1 MHIQCII
8 KLISNEEDMTLKK
21 RINSRNITASPLY
34 HKKGFQLVY
43 LIMIMGLF
51 FLKSFMMLQQ
61 YNVSEPLP
69 PIFPNLAHKEQQF
82 GFGAETVNV
91 GFFIK
96 NFPEFDIQEGIFSIE
111 GEIWFDFNPH
121 LLSLQTIGTF
131 QFEKASHFTK
141 SPPLVKLIGRRL
153 FAIYPISVKFN
164 SDLMHNLFPFN
175 DHRIYLTMTID
186 KVIPEEIIFEASQS
200 GLRITNEI
208 KPHGW
213 TPVNFDARS
222 GYIKNSLDIQDQKK
236 FLSYPAVVFSVT
248 FTKPGFR
255 NVFIILGPSIF
266 LFFFGLLSLLIE
278 GRAGIRLTIVIGSLT
293 GLLVHRFVIEKLS
306 PSVGYYTPVDY
317 LYVLFLL
324 STFIILTINIYELEK
339 PVQKNFKNAIFYGI
353 QICTIAIFYGLML
366 S

>member
-1 MHIQCII
+1 MHVQCII
-8 KLISNEEDMTLKK
+8 KLINNEENMTLKK
-21 RINSRNITASPLY
+21 RINPRNTPVLPLY

-51 FLKSFMMLQQ
+51 FLKSFMMLHQ

-82 GFGAETVNV
+82 GFGAEIVNV
-91 GFFIK
+91 GLFIK
-96 NFPEFDIQEGIFSIE
+96 NFPEFDVQAGIFSLE

-121 LLSLQTIGTF
+121 LLSLQTIENF

-141 SPPLVKLIGRRL
+141 SPPLVKLIGKRL

-164 SDLMHNLFPFN
+164 SDLMHHLFPFN

-186 KVIPEEIIFEASQS
+186 KVSPKEILFEASQS

-213 TPVNFDARS
+213 TPVDFDARS
-222 GYIKNSLDIQDQKK
+222 GYIKNSLDIQDQRK
-236 FLSYPAVVFSVT
+236 FLSYPAVVFAVT
-248 FTKPGFR
+248 FIKPGFR
-255 NVFIILGPSIF
+255 NVFVILGPSIF
-266 LFFFGLLSLLIE
+266 LFFCGLLSLLIE
-278 GRAGIRLTIVIGSLT
+278 GKPGTRLTIVIGSLT
-293 GLLVHRFVIEKLS
+293 GLLVHRFVIEQLS

-324 STFIILTINIYELEK
+324 STFIILIINIYELEK
-339 PVQKNFKNAIFYGI
+339 PMQKNFKNAIFYAI
-353 QICTIAIFYGLML
+353 QIFTVAIFYGLT
-366 S
+366 SS